1 MALKSNQALHSM
13 SVVLTSIH
21 GIRILLPGAAV
32 AEIIEYQVTQTSE
45 DDQPTWYLGK
55 LAWRGLQIPLV
66 SLEGMNHDAFFT
78 QSRNLK
84 IVVVHSL
91 LTNSKQPHWAFVAME
106 TPRMLR
112 IDKERLQISEEAI
125 DGNKIAAMWAQLDET
140 QVLLPNLQIIE
151 EQLLALAD

>member
-1 MALKSNQALHSM
+1 MGLTANQSANAM

-21 GIRILLPGAAV
+21 GVQLLLPGAAV
-32 AEIIEYQVTQTSE
+32 AEIIEYQATQADE
-45 DDQPTWYLGK
+45 DDKPTWYLGK
-55 LAWRGLQIPLV
+55 LAWRGLQIPLI

-91 LTNSKQPHWAFVAME
+91 QTNSKLPHWAFVVME

-112 IDKERLQISEEAI
+112 IERDRLQVSEEAI
-125 DGNKIAAMWAQLDET
+125 DDNRIAAMWAQLDEA
-140 QVLLPNLQIIE
+140 QVLLPDLQAIE
-151 EQLLALAD
+151 EQLLAVVD